1 MTRVSLTVIVDM
13 SEQALA
19 YELAW
24 QSYRPEDLPER
35 WSHLARKVAPCV
47 HITLL
52 FEACGCHVESRKHT
66 PECDKVGN
74 VNHEYSDDPAKIFPS
89 KKLWVSADHAIC
101 GFCSDLLIVTRIE
114 SEEKPFSSLKSW
126 IAKKASRSPG
136 TAVWTGRNVFK
147 SISNPRKRPQV
158 SHESLAKRKAYFEAR
173 ILNQQYERE
182 KIRRFCQFVA
192 NENKQNPDARLHKIP
207 LLDMEES
214 DPWVQELAICA
225 SMGNPSGSGMD
236 SLEFKF

>member
-1 MTRVSLTVIVDM
+1 M

-19 YELAW
+19 YGLAW

-47 HITLL
+47 HINLL
-52 FEACGCHVESRKHT
+52 FEACGCYVESRKHT

-214 DPWVQELAICA
+214 DPWVQELRRELAICA

-236 SLEFKF
+236 SLVFKF

>member
-1 MTRVSLTVIVDM
+1 M
-13 SEQALA
+13 
-19 YELAW
+19 
-24 QSYRPEDLPER
+24 
-35 WSHLARKVAPCV
+35 
-47 HITLL
+47 
-52 FEACGCHVESRKHT
+52 
-66 PECDKVGN
+66 
-74 VNHEYSDDPAKIFPS
+74 
-89 KKLWVSADHAIC
+89 
-101 GFCSDLLIVTRIE
+101 
-114 SEEKPFSSLKSW
+114 
-126 IAKKASRSPG
+126 
-136 TAVWTGRNVFK
+136 
-147 SISNPRKRPQV
+147 